1 MTVNQLSV
9 FVENRQGALS
19 RIADILALAGVDIR
33 AMSLAETQNFGVLR
47 LIVNNTK
54 AAEAALKKNNIVFH
68 ITQVVAAAVEDRP
81 GGLAKILRI
90 LSENGIDILYMYAF
104 VARPELCRSRA
115 AHQQY
120 GARAAV
126 TLVGGRY
133 PNSRRRGHRSEI
145 MFLDSKSAQHL
156 AVSKS
161 SDPFEKGLGRVR
173 GRARKESGQC
183 PEVNNKSIL
192 QCTGRKNWQDR

>member
-47 LIVNNTK
+47 LIVNDTK

-68 ITQVVAAAVEDRP
+68 ITQVVAAAVEDKP

-104 VARPELCRSRA
+104 VAAPGN
-115 AHQQY
+115 Y
-120 GARAAV
+120 AAV
-126 TLVGGRY
+126 VLRISSAVREKAVALLTEAGVRILGGDDIV
-133 PNSRRRGHRSEI
+133 P
-145 MFLDSKSAQHL
+145 KA
-156 AVSKS
+156 
-161 SDPFEKGLGRVR
+161 P
-173 GRARKESGQC
+173 
-183 PEVNNKSIL
+183 
-192 QCTGRKNWQDR
+192 

>member
-1 MTVNQLSV
+1 MPVNHLSV
-9 FVENRQGALS
+9 FVENRQGAFS
-19 RIADILALAGVDIR
+19 RIAENLPLAGVDIR

-104 VARPELCRSRA
+104 VAAPGNYA
-115 AHQQY
+115 AVVL
-120 GARAAV
+120 RISSTVRERAV
-126 TLVGGRY
+126 TLLSEAGIRILGGEDIV
-133 PNSRRRGHRSEI
+133 P
-145 MFLDSKSAQHL
+145 K
-156 AVSKS
+156 
-161 SDPFEKGLGRVR
+161 
-173 GRARKESGQC
+173 
-183 PEVNNKSIL
+183 
-192 QCTGRKNWQDR
+192 